1 MVAKMK
7 VNGLWLMYKQME
19 NNKDKAKSLASNSK
33 QNLNN
38 SSLI

>member
-1 MVAKMK
+1 
-7 VNGLWLMYKQME
+7 ME